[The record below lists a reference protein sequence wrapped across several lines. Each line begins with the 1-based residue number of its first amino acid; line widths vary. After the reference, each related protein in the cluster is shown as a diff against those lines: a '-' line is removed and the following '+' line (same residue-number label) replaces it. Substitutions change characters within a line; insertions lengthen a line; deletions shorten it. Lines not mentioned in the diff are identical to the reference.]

1 MNRRILE
8 NYNLVNSI
16 IEKIGDE
23 ELKVLSAF
31 LGDRIRN
38 VDSYVMMLGET
49 SSGKSSIINGLMEEN
64 TLFVSSTPSTGSIT
78 EVEFKDDIIENQL
91 YAINKDA
98 TIERIDEDVFNQLIK
113 KSDEDFQR
121 LKLVTKST

>member
-1 MNRRILE
+1 MNKRILE

-16 IEKIGDE
+16 IEKTEDK

-38 VDSYVMMLGET
+38 IDSYVLMLGET
-49 SSGKSSIINGLMEEN
+49 SSGKSSIINGLMDEN

-78 EVEFKDDIIENQL
+78 EVEFKDEIIENQL

-98 TIERIDEDVFNQLIK
+98 TIERIDNDVFDQLLK
-113 KSDEDFQR
+113 KARWRASKAEI
-121 LKLVTKST
+121 SY